1 MHSVVSIII
10 PVFNRLKY
18 LPVTFNSVFEQTY
31 KFWEIIAVDD
41 GSTDGSYEWLIEMSN
56 KDKRIITL
64 KNNSGIKGPSAA
76 RNLGIEYSNSKF
88 IIFLDSDDLLENL
101 CLEQRLKIMNS
112 EQELSY
118 AIFKQ
123 NTFIEDS
130 RILSGLYNSFPRYNE
145 SFLDLFLRN
154 DNPWQT
160 MAVIWKRSTLIKL
173 KGFDI
178 NFIMMEDPELHTRA
192 LLDSELKFRFCY
204 ELPPDT
210 LYRIGNMDGL
220 KSDTFFHDSISYR
233 FLYLKKTLPL
243 VGFSNLSKQ
252 QKKNAN
258 KNWTLGL
265 WNLFSKFLLSRIKF
279 HYQETLMFLK
289 WAEINQGLSYFDILK
304 ARLFV
309 TVWYNE
315 WVMIRFLKLRGF
327 LYFIFFR

>member
-1 MHSVVSIII
+1 M
-10 PVFNRLKY
+10 
-18 LPVTFNSVFEQTY
+18 
-31 KFWEIIAVDD
+31 
-41 GSTDGSYEWLIEMSN
+41 
-56 KDKRIITL
+56 
-64 KNNSGIKGPSAA
+64 
-76 RNLGIEYSNSKF
+76 
-88 IIFLDSDDLLENL
+88 
-101 CLEQRLKIMNS
+101 
-112 EQELSY
+112 
-118 AIFKQ
+118 
-123 NTFIEDS
+123 
-130 RILSGLYNSFPRYNE
+130 
-145 SFLDLFLRN
+145 FLRN

-233 FLYLKKTLPL
+233 FLYLKKTLLL

-252 QKKNAN
+252 QKKIAN

-309 TVWYNE
+309 TIWYND